1 MVFCKYTYVFV
12 LGKILMAFLANS
24 RSLFIKNTYF
34 CNIEV
39 RLMTAPGTNCPGQ
52 IVFCNGM
59 MYFPDRKIPRTFWKT
74 ALLLNCNER

>member
-39 RLMTAPGTNCPGQ
+39 RLMTAPAQ
-52 IVFCNGM
+52 IA
-59 MYFPDRKIPRTFWKT
+59 PDK
-74 ALLLNCNER
+74 